1 MKAIIIERSKQFMQV
16 VSVFDVKDKSSDGQ
30 RIWAFANNLFR
41 LNKVVDYDV
50 LFFDDE
56 DELNCFLIDRI
67 QSD

>member
-1 MKAIIIERSKQFMQV
+1 MQV
-16 VSVFDVKDKSSDGQ
+16 VSVFDIKDKSSDGQ

-56 DELNCFLIDRI
+56 DELNRFLIDRI